1 MVNNE
6 YIEVSNRPFDLKKKE
21 KWFPNSI
28 FSFIFSFQIQL
39 ETTTSSASPQKIL
52 LQASRMGP
60 IKSKPLLMMVRM
72 ISSTRHPSSS
82 EKVYAKYQNMFQLN
96 QVPSLG
102 SSGGTL
108 LAMSNFKTEAT
119 MTCSWR
125 MLVGEFQRIIA
136 TWIKMQMQCPSTP
149 STIKTSL

>member
-1 MVNNE
+1 MNAWKSRIN
-6 YIEVSNRPFDLKKKE
+6 YLIWTKDN
-21 KWFPNSI
+21 WFPNTI
-28 FSFIFSFQIQL
+28 FSLVLWFQIQL
-39 ETTTSSASPQKIL
+39 ETTTISASPQKIP
-52 LQASRMGP
+52 LQASRMGL
-60 IKSKPLLMMVRM
+60 ITSKPLLMMVRM

-82 EKVYAKYQNMFQLN
+82 EKVYAEHQNMFPLN
-96 QVPSLG
+96 QVHSLG